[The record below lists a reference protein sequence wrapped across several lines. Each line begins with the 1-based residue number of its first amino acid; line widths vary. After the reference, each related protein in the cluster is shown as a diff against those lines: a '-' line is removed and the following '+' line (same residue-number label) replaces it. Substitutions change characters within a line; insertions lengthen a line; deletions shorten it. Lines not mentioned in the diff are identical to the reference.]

1 MKEKCN
7 YSLRAGFII
16 HCPTF
21 HDGKIYTND
30 NLTDA
35 VAAEYLAAFPGQR
48 PMFAKVAE
56 SAAVKPEEPATIEIK
71 VKKPKNNKKK

>member
-21 HDGKIYTND
+21 HEGKVYTND

-48 PMFAKVAE
+48 PMFAKVPE
-56 SAAVKPEEPATIEIK
+56 PAAAKPEEPATIEIK